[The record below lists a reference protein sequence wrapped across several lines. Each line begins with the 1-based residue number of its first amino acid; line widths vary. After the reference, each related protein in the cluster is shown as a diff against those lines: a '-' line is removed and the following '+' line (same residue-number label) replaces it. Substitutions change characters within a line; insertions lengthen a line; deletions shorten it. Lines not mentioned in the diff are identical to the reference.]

1 MFELHDALLYAISI
15 CTLVSLAY
23 LCLFAVPASAAKGW
37 TAFRETAGGPA
48 LFKLTD
54 VDAPVQSLRH
64 IRLTKRKEAPDD
76 DSSPC
81 TTLLMTT
88 DANHQQGGFSRCLTR
103 TRKSRYSMIISSRP
117 SLG

>member
-23 LCLFAVPASAAKGW
+23 LCLFALPASAAKGW

-48 LFKLTD
+48 LPKLPA
-54 VDAPVQSLRH
+54 VDAPVQSLRYV
-64 IRLTKRKEAPDD
+64 RLTKRKEAPDD

-88 DANHQQGGFSRCLTR
+88 DANHQQGGFSRCPTR
-103 TRKSRYSMIISSRP
+103 TRKSRYSMIISSRL